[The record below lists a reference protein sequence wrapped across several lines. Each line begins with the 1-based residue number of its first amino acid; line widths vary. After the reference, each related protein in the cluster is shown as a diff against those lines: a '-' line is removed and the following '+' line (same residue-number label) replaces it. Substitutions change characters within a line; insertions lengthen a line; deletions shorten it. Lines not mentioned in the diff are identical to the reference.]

1 MEVLCVI
8 AGSERFTSIRLASP
22 SPHGCLPDRH
32 KARKSC
38 HIWLTG
44 VCTTPVS
51 NVTGYSCF
59 SGSRGPARSQGE
71 PQEELPGS
79 HPVHHVPQ
87 CEYCLHEGLSI
98 IYVCLLG
105 RVTAAKVPFGL
116 LLLCC
121 LQRWLMAFT
130 RKASDTGTGRSG
142 SVDRPCQCYIAMG
155 CVPST
160 QALYPIPKREPFAYP
175 TTSWSSPR

>member
-1 MEVLCVI
+1 MSPSFLTTGSSFILPFRAVI
-8 AGSERFTSIRLASP
+8 FSLGCIRLASP
-22 SPHGCLPDRH
+22 SPHGCLPDMRKKPSHPFRH

-71 PQEELPGS
+71 PQEELPGF

-87 CEYCLHEGLSI
+87 CDFAYCLHEGLSI
-98 IYVCLLG
+98 ICVHLLG
-105 RVTAAKVPFGL
+105 KVTAAKVPFVL

-121 LQRWLMAFT
+121 LQRWIMAFI

-142 SVDRPCQCYIAMG
+142 C
-155 CVPST
+155 
-160 QALYPIPKREPFAYP
+160 
-175 TTSWSSPR
+175 